1 MYHLTE
7 IYAQGENLI
16 HPVHILTQ
24 KGGAAKVQSG
34 KWMQKLADCADLSAE
49 PLPGVPIVEIAGD
62 SRVLIE
68 GHDGMT
74 EYSRE
79 RICVKVRY
87 GCVCVCGCGLELTR
101 MSQAQLI
108 ISGRIDGVQIKRRE
122 R

>member
-16 HPVHILTQ
+16 HLVHILIK

-34 KWMQKLADCADLSAE
+34 NWMQKLADSADLSTE
-49 PLPGVPIVEIAGD
+49 TMPGLPIVEIAGD

-68 GHDGMT
+68 RHNGMT

-101 MSQAQLI
+101 MSREQLI
-108 ISGRIDGVQIKRRE
+108 VSGKIDGVVIQRRTL
-122 R
+122 